1 LKKHIFNLFS
11 FTVVILLFSLGTWQ
25 LQRLTWKQELIA
37 NVKNSIE
44 QQAINFQIGKVREF
58 QKVKLA
64 GALLKDNY
72 FVYRLNEKGE
82 YGFNLI
88 SVLKI
93 DPEYFILIQRGWI
106 PKIEEKY
113 KKNTNKDYVSLE
125 GIAYTLKAKA
135 SFTPENNKNENFF
148 YHIDEKKI
156 QKLLQI
162 KISPFLIIQS
172 SADQF
177 FDNLQNK
184 QNTSIS
190 NNHLQYAITWFVLG
204 ICIIIAFWFLKKRYK

>member
-1 LKKHIFNLFS
+1 MKKHIFNLFS

>member
-1 LKKHIFNLFS
+1 MKKHIFNLFS
-11 FTVVILLFSLGTWQ
+11 FTIVILLFSLGTWQ

-44 QQAINFQIGKVREF
+44 RPAITFQIGKVREF

-125 GIAYTLKAKA
+125 GIAYSLKAKA
-135 SFTPENNKNENFF
+135 PFTPENNKNENFF

-177 FDNLQNK
+177 FDNLKNK
-184 QNTSIS
+184 QNTSMS

>member
-1 LKKHIFNLFS
+1 MKKHIFNLFS

-37 NVKNSIE
+37 NVKNSTE
-44 QQAINFQIGKVREF
+44 QPAINFQIGKVREF

-113 KKNTNKDYVSLE
+113 KKNTNKDHISLE
-125 GIAYTLKAKA
+125 GIAYALKAKA
-135 SFTPENNKNENFF
+135 PFTPENNKNENFF

-156 QKLLQI
+156 RKLLQI

-177 FDNLQNK
+177 FNNLKNK
-184 QNTSIS
+184 QNTSMS

>member
-113 KKNTNKDYVSLE
+113 KKNTNKDHISLE
-125 GIAYTLKAKA
+125 GIAYALKAKA
-135 SFTPENNKNENFF
+135 PFTPENNKNENFF

-156 QKLLQI
+156 RKLLQI

-172 SADQF
+172 STDQF
-177 FDNLQNK
+177 FDNLKNK
-184 QNTSIS
+184 QNTSMS

>member
-1 LKKHIFNLFS
+1 MKKHIFNLFS

-113 KKNTNKDYVSLE
+113 KKNTNKDHISLE
-125 GIAYTLKAKA
+125 GIAYALKAKA
-135 SFTPENNKNENFF
+135 PFTPENNKNENFF

-156 QKLLQI
+156 RKLLQI

-172 SADQF
+172 STDQF
-177 FDNLQNK
+177 FDNLKNK
-184 QNTSIS
+184 QNTSMS

>member
-1 LKKHIFNLFS
+1 MKKHIFNLFS

-125 GIAYTLKAKA
+125 GIAYALKAKA
-135 SFTPENNKNENFF
+135 PFTPENNKNENFF

-177 FDNLQNK
+177 FDNLKNK
-184 QNTSIS
+184 QNTSMS

>member
-1 LKKHIFNLFS
+1 MKKHIFNLFS
-11 FTVVILLFSLGTWQ
+11 FTVVILIFSLGTWQ
-25 LQRLTWKQELIA
+25 LQRLTWKQELVA

-125 GIAYTLKAKA
+125 GIAYALKEKA
-135 SFTPENNKNENFF
+135 LFTPENNKNENFF

-156 QKLLQI
+156 RKLLQI

-172 SADQF
+172 STDQF
-177 FDNLQNK
+177 FDNLKNK
-184 QNTSIS
+184 QNTSMS